1 MPNKRISEL
10 DQSGPLYCTGD
21 SANNSYTEY
30 SNTVDDWFLMTAKEK
45 QSNEKISL
53 SNFQKSVLPNAVY
66 LKENQTISGQ
76 KTFKDKCY
84 ITKRANIHSIQNPF
98 PEGSISGRRMVGES
112 GLFQTVS
119 LSCELESG
127 ENYDLKVSGDAY
139 FEGNLTLSGEL
150 SNSGDYN
157 ITGDTT
163 LLNLSADKDVQIT
176 GSANIKE
183 SLNVGGNF
191 NDLDSTDLGNNLFIS
206 ENLYVDE
213 NINTDKNINIVF
225 KNNEIN
231 FTGSNQEFLH
241 IYQDYIKIKDQINI
255 GEDNFI
261 NISDSQPYGKLYV
274 EGKGYIENINLIN
287 EDPNVKFIPGDDEA
301 MVFETLLRS
310 GQKEFD
316 ISLPKTFHESPIIS
330 TNLQHNTGAIPI
342 PYILSDVTKRDFK
355 IKFENNINDNNFVLH
370 TTVMSASTGDFASN
384 TKGFQR
390 FIDDFE
396 IGEKSKVIF
405 FPETHS
411 SQPIVN
417 ISVEG
422 QNHIDSYM
430 ISGVNTN
437 GYTLIF
443 KSNAQEN
450 YKIHTISTEYN
461 SQRIS

>member
-30 SNTVDDWFLMTAKEK
+30 SNIVDDWFLMTAKEK

-53 SNFQKSVLPNAVY
+53 SNFQKSVIPEAAY
-66 LKENQTISGQ
+66 LKENQVISGK
-76 KTFKDKCY
+76 KTFKDKCH
-84 ITKRANIHSIQNPF
+84 ITKRANIHSIQDLS
-98 PEGSISGRRMVGES
+98 PEGSISGIRMVGQS
-112 GLFQTVS
+112 GLFQSTS
-119 LSCELESG
+119 LSSELESG
-127 ENYDLKVSGDAY
+127 ENYDLKISGSAR

-157 ITGDTT
+157 ITGDTV
-163 LLNLSADKDVQIT
+163 LLNLSAGEDVQIT
-176 GSANIKE
+176 GSANTKQT
-183 SLNVGGNF
+183 LNVGGKI
-191 NDLDSTDLGNNLFIS
+191 NDLNSADLGDNLFIS

-213 NINTDKNINIVF
+213 NINADKNINIVF

-301 MVFETLLRS
+301 MVFETSLRS
-310 GQKEFD
+310 GQKEFN
-316 ISLPKTFHESPIIS
+316 INLPKTFHESPILS
-330 TNLQHNTGAIPI
+330 TNLQHNTGAIPA

-370 TTVMSASTGDFASN
+370 TTAMSTSTGDFASN
-384 TKGFQR
+384 TQGFQR
-390 FIDDFE
+390 FVDDFE

-405 FPETHS
+405 FPRTHA

-417 ISVEG
+417 ISIEG

-437 GYTLIF
+437 GYTLIL

-450 YKIHTISTEYN
+450 YKIHTISTEYS